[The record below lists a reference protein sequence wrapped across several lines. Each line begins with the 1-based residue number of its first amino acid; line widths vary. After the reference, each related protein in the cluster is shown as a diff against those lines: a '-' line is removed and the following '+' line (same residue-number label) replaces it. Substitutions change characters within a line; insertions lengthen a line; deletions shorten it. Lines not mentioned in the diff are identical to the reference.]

1 MKIRTT
7 LLLLLALCCSMYVR
21 ADENES
27 NHVEVILSDS
37 TRVEGYWHT
46 DFKTGVKRVFSKTG
60 SINQYI
66 TIKDS
71 AKDGESRTYKAPE
84 VIEYRFLEPSEEF
97 PEGTIFVSE
106 EINTPGMFK
115 PNRSVRGFALL
126 LYRSEGGSI
135 MKWQVFESTGGRN
148 SVSRLV
154 PAIGVKFKG
163 ARAAYMFMMN
173 GRHYPFYMNNYLK
186 KAAPEFKKYLEEY
199 FDKSPDKKAHQQELK
214 DNPAILISLYEEY
227 LKTQDPIN
235 DPAE

>member
-1 MKIRTT
+1 
-7 LLLLLALCCSMYVR
+7 MYVR

-27 NHVEVILSDS
+27 NHVEVLLNDS

-115 PNRSVRGFALL
+115 PNRCVRGFALL
-126 LYRSEGGSI
+126 LYRSE
-135 MKWQVFESTGGRN
+135 
-148 SVSRLV
+148 
-154 PAIGVKFKG
+154 IGVKFKG

-186 KAAPEFKKYLEEY
+186 KAAPEFKKYLDEY

-214 DNPAILISLYEEY
+214 DNPAILISLYEDY
-227 LKTQDPIN
+227 LKTHDQIN